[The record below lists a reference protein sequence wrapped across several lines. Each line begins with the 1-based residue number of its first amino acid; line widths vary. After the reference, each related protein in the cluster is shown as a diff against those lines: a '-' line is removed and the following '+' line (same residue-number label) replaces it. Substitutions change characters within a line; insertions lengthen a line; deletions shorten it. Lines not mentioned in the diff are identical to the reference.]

1 MYTNKSFSNAL
12 SKYDVKTTVLNKN
25 TNIRSKRNIGEIVTE
40 LRNKK
45 LEEVA
50 RYQTDTGVR
59 DKTDPESIK
68 TAQQVAENMKNASDY
83 FGDSAF
89 QSSYEADSGTE
100 DTGTV
105 SESGSYSQED
115 AGGSFA
121 GDDPSFNTGG
131 LASKKKKPKPKKMK
145 RGGLASKK

>member
-1 MYTNKSFSNAL
+1 LLTSSLISFAL
-12 SKYDVKTTVLNKN
+12 
-25 TNIRSKRNIGEIVTE
+25 
-40 LRNKK
+40 
-45 LEEVA
+45 LEEVE

-59 DKTDPESIK
+59 DKTDPKSIE

-121 GDDPSFNTGG
+121 GEFDPGFKQGG
-131 LASKKKKPKPKKMK
+131 LAKRKPKVKNMK
-145 RGGLASKK
+145 RGGLASR